1 MRIQYSR
8 DGILICLDSERA
20 RERVARAVHV
30 VGAKPVDTSI
40 GPLLDGTHQP
50 LRRLVYDL
58 HPWTPAAAA
67 TLMNIIETNPALRIL
82 LYVPVRADSLK
93 MLPHF
98 GGIDR
103 VCSKVQ
109 NFSVATFGLLCGFIR
124 FVNTGNAGPGCE
136 RLVTTAMPHLT
147 QSMRSVLRV
156 ATAKVTSGEP
166 RSAHQVLS
174 LARDL
179 RISSRTLT
187 RRFMQDGLPPPKEFL
202 DWMLLLHVAERAA
215 REGRPA
221 AGIARQLGYD
231 TNAFYRIKKRRLGPV
246 APGHHLAVDLVRD
259 LFLER
264 CRPARS
270 RASSLEA
277 PRPIQSVVGQHPIST
292 APLQNPRERVSHN
305 RRMGIVADSI
315 QHI

>member
-1 MRIQYSR
+1 MKIQTSR
-8 DGILICLDSERA
+8 NEILICLTSERA

-30 VGAKPVDTSI
+30 VGAEPVDTSI
-40 GPLLDGTHQP
+40 GPLLDGTHPP

-82 LYVPVRADSLK
+82 LYVPVRADGLE
-93 MLPHF
+93 MLPRF
-98 GGIDR
+98 GGLDR

-124 FVNTGNAGPGCE
+124 FVNTGHVCPGCE
-136 RLVTTAMPHLT
+136 RVVTTAMPHLT
-147 QSMRSVLRV
+147 QNMRSVLRV
-156 ATAKVTSGEP
+156 ATAKVTSAKSH
-166 RSAHQVLS
+166 SAHRVLS

-179 RISSRTLT
+179 HISSRTLT
-187 RRFMQDGLPPPKEFL
+187 RRFMHGGLPPPKEFL
-202 DWMLLLHVAERAA
+202 DWMLLMHVAERAA

-221 AGIARQLGYD
+221 ASVARQLGYD
-231 TNAFYRIKKRRLGPV
+231 TNRFYRVKKRRLGL
-246 APGHHLAVDLVRD
+246 AAGGTHLAADLVRE

-264 CRPARS
+264 CRS
-270 RASSLEA
+270 VGGQASLKT
-277 PRPIQSVVGQHPIST
+277 PRPNQSVVGQRPIST
-292 APLQNPRERVSHN
+292 APVQNPRERVSHN